1 MGQAGDYPV
10 TAKDYGTIDQQ
21 PVRQLWRWAAMRNAA
36 NPDMTADDL
45 SAALDCARERQ
56 ADYLHGF
63 KTLLRFPSI
72 SLERARRVDLL
83 ECAEWLAD
91 QMRRAGL
98 DHAQLLPTAGN
109 PIVYGNWLH
118 AGPDKPTIL
127 LYAHYDVQP
136 IADAALW
143 HTPPFQ
149 PTVVKERLI
158 ARGAVDD
165 KCGVWI
171 ALKAVES
178 ILAACARLPI
188 NIKCLFEGEEELG
201 SKNTIAAL
209 NQYRDL
215 LAADALIICDGPF
228 SPSQPGIG
236 VSVRGAVQ
244 GELRVTGPPQD
255 LHSGR
260 YGGAVRNPIHSLARI
275 ISALHDSE
283 GRVQLPGFYAQA
295 LQPPALMPDANA
307 DFQNAAGVAG
317 FFGESLGSFAVRTTL
332 LPTLDVGGI
341 AGGYSGNGLRA
352 IIPAEA
358 NCKLTLRTVPGQ
370 DGAEIWASLV
380 EHAEAFRE
388 PGIDIEARLHSIA
401 HPFAMAA
408 EGREASA
415 LRRALE
421 STLGVPARLLRHGGS
436 LAIGGVLARL
446 LEAPVSMLGLGS
458 GGNSHAANEYI
469 VLDDFAP
476 ALEVAIRLFFEL
488 AAE

>member
-1 MGQAGDYPV
+1 MANVGAAV
-10 TAKDYGTIDQQ
+10 TAAS
-21 PVRQLWRWAAMRNAA
+21 VE
-36 NPDMTADDL
+36 
-45 SAALDCARERQ
+45 AALDYVHGQ
-56 ADYLHGF
+56 HADILHGF

-72 SLERARRVDLL
+72 SLEPARRADLL
-83 ECAEWLAD
+83 ECAEWLVA

-98 DHAQLLPTAGN
+98 DNAQLLPTAGN
-109 PIVYGNWLH
+109 PIVYGDWLQ
-118 AGPDKPTIL
+118 AGTEKPSIL

-143 HTPPFQ
+143 QTPPFQ
-149 PTVVKERLI
+149 ATELQGRLI

-165 KCGVWI
+165 KCGVWVL
-171 ALKAVES
+171 LKAIEA
-178 ILAACARLPI
+178 ILTACGHAPV

-209 NQYRDL
+209 HQYRKL

-244 GELRVTGPPQD
+244 GELCVTGPPQD

-260 YGGAVRNPIHSLARI
+260 YGGAVRNPIHSLARLI
-275 ISALHDSE
+275 ASLHDSE
-283 GRVQLPGFYAQA
+283 GRVRLPGLYAQLQNPLPTPYWDDA
-295 LQPPALMPDANA
+295 LTRQRQAPDASA
-307 DFQNAAGVAG
+307 ELQKAAGVAD
-317 FFGESLGSFAVRTTL
+317 FFGEALGSFVDRTTR

-341 AGGYSGNGLRA
+341 AGGYSGEGLRA

-358 NCKLTLRTVPGQ
+358 SCKLTLRTVPGQ
-370 DGAEIWASLV
+370 DGAQLWQSLV
-380 EHAEAFRE
+380 EHAESFRE

-408 EGREASA
+408 EGREARA

-421 STLGVPARLLRHGGS
+421 ASLGVPARLLRHGGS

-446 LEAPVSMLGLGS
+446 LDAPVSMLGLGS

-469 VLDDFAP
+469 VLDDIQP
-476 ALEVAIRLFFEL
+476 ALEVAIRLLYEL
-488 AAE
+488 ALD

>member
-1 MGQAGDYPV
+1 MS
-10 TAKDYGTIDQQ
+10 
-21 PVRQLWRWAAMRNAA
+21 A
-36 NPDMTADDL
+36 NEL
-45 SAALDCARERQ
+45 SASLDYARGRQ
-56 ADYLHGF
+56 ADFLHGF
-63 KTLLRFPSI
+63 MTLLRFPSI
-72 SLERARRVDLL
+72 SLEPNRQADLL
-83 ECAEWLAD
+83 ACAEWIAD
-91 QMRRAGL
+91 QMRGTGL
-98 DHAQLLPTAGN
+98 DNAQLLPTAGN
-109 PIVYGNWLH
+109 PIVYGDWLH
-118 AGPDKPTIL
+118 ADADKPTIL

-149 PTVVKERLI
+149 PTVVKERLM

-171 ALKAVES
+171 VLKAVES
-178 ILAACARLPI
+178 MLAACGRLPI

-215 LAADALIICDGPF
+215 LGADALIICDGPF

-275 ISALHDSE
+275 IAALHDSD
-283 GRVQLPGFYAQA
+283 GRVRLPGFYGQVA
-295 LQPPALMPDANA
+295 LPTTEPDADA
-307 DFQNAAGVAG
+307 DLQKAVGVDD
-317 FFGESLGSFAVRTTL
+317 FFGEALGSFAVRTTM

-341 AGGYSGNGLRA
+341 SGGYSGKGLRA

-358 NCKLTLRTVPGQ
+358 GCKLTLRTVPGQ

-401 HPFAMAA
+401 HPFAMAPD
-408 EGREASA
+408 GREA
-415 LRRALE
+415 RALQRALQA
-421 STLGVPARLLRHGGS
+421 TLGVPARLLRHGGS
-436 LAIGGVLARL
+436 LAIGGVLAQL
-446 LEAPVSMLGLGS
+446 LNAPVSMLGLGS

-469 VLDDFAP
+469 VLDDIAP

-488 AAE
+488 AVE

>member
-1 MGQAGDYPV
+1 MS
-10 TAKDYGTIDQQ
+10 
-21 PVRQLWRWAAMRNAA
+21 A
-36 NPDMTADDL
+36 NEL
-45 SAALDCARERQ
+45 SAALAYARGRQ

-63 KTLLRFPSI
+63 MTLLRFPSI
-72 SLERARRVDLL
+72 SLERDRQADLL
-83 ECAEWLAD
+83 ACAEWLAG
-91 QMRRAGL
+91 QMRRSGL
-98 DHAQLLPTAGN
+98 DNAQLLPTAGN
-109 PIVYGNWLH
+109 PIVYGDWLH
-118 AGPDKPTIL
+118 ADDDQPTIL

-143 HTPPFQ
+143 HSPPFH
-149 PTVVKERLI
+149 PTVLNGRLI

-171 ALKAVES
+171 VLKAIES
-178 ILAACARLPI
+178 ILAAGGSLPV
-188 NIKCLFEGEEELG
+188 NIKCFFEGEEELG
-201 SKNTIAAL
+201 SRNTIAAL
-209 NQYRDL
+209 ESYRDL

-275 ISALHDSE
+275 IAALHDAE
-283 GRVQLPGFYAQA
+283 GRVRLPGFYDQVI
-295 LQPPALMPDANA
+295 QPAASEPDADA
-307 DFQNAAGVAG
+307 DLQKAAGVDD
-317 FFGESLGSFAVRTTL
+317 FFGEALGSFAVRTTM

-341 AGGYSGNGLRA
+341 FGGNSGEGPRA

-358 NCKLTLRTVPGQ
+358 GCKLTLRTVPGQ
-370 DGAEIWASLV
+370 DGARLWAGLV
-380 EHAEAFRE
+380 EHAESSRE

-401 HPFAMAA
+401 HPFAMAPD
-408 EGREASA
+408 GREARA

-436 LAIGGVLARL
+436 LAIGGILARL
-446 LEAPVSMLGLGS
+446 LAAPVSMLGLGS

-469 VLDDFAP
+469 VLDDIAP
-476 ALEVAIRLFFEL
+476 ALEVAIRLLFEL
-488 AAE
+488 AAEKAPRPGAED

>member
-1 MGQAGDYPV
+1 MVLNVELAIANAPV
-10 TAKDYGTIDQQ
+10 TAASLI
-21 PVRQLWRWAAMRNAA
+21 
-36 NPDMTADDL
+36 
-45 SAALDCARERQ
+45 AALDYARGHH
-56 ADYLHGF
+56 ADYVDGF
-63 KTLLRFPSI
+63 MTLLRFPSI
-72 SLERARRVDLL
+72 SLERARQADLL
-83 ECAEWLAD
+83 ECAEWLAV

-98 DHAQLLPTAGN
+98 DHAQLLSTAGN
-109 PIVYGNWLH
+109 PIVYGDWLH
-118 AGPDKPTIL
+118 ADADKPTIL

-149 PTVVKERLI
+149 PTVLKERLI

-171 ALKAVES
+171 VLKAVES
-178 ILAACARLPI
+178 ILAACGRLPV
-188 NIKCLFEGEEELG
+188 NIKCFFEGEEELG

-209 NQYRDL
+209 NQYRDR
-215 LAADALIICDGPF
+215 LAADALVICDGPF

-260 YGGAVRNPIHSLARI
+260 YGGAVRNRIHSLARI
-275 ISALHDSE
+275 IAALHDSQ
-283 GRVQLPGFYAQA
+283 GHVQLPGFYAEA
-295 LQPPALMPDANA
+295 MQPPANMPDADA
-307 DFQNAAGVAG
+307 DLQKAAGVAD
-317 FFGESLGSFAVRTTL
+317 FFGEALGSFAVRTTMR
-332 LPTLDVGGI
+332 PTLDVGGI
-341 AGGYSGNGLRA
+341 FGGHSGEGVRA

-358 NCKLTLRTVPGQ
+358 GCKLTLRTTPGQ
-370 DGAEIWASLV
+370 DGAEIWTSLV
-380 EHAEAFRE
+380 EHAESFRE

-408 EGREASA
+408 DGREARA

-421 STLGVPARLLRHGGS
+421 STLGVQAQLLRHGGS

-446 LEAPVSMLGLGS
+446 LGAPVSMLGLGS

-469 VLDDFAP
+469 VLDDIEP

>member
-1 MGQAGDYPV
+1 M
-10 TAKDYGTIDQQ
+10 
-21 PVRQLWRWAAMRNAA
+21 
-36 NPDMTADDL
+36 
-45 SAALDCARERQ
+45 
-56 ADYLHGF
+56 
-63 KTLLRFPSI
+63 TLLRFPSI
-72 SLERARRVDLL
+72 SLEPDRHADLL
-83 ECAEWLAD
+83 TCAEWLAD

-98 DHAQLLPTAGN
+98 DNAQLLHTAGN
-109 PIVYGNWLH
+109 PIVYGDWLH
-118 AGPDKPTIL
+118 AGADKPTIL

-143 HTPPFQ
+143 HSPPFQ
-149 PTVVKERLI
+149 PTALNGRLI

-171 ALKAVES
+171 VLKAIES
-178 ILAACARLPI
+178 ILAAGGSLPV

-201 SKNTIAAL
+201 SQNTIAAL
-209 NQYRDL
+209 ESYRDL

-228 SPSQPGIG
+228 SPNQPGIG

-275 ISALHDSE
+275 IAALHDAE
-283 GRVQLPGFYAQA
+283 GRVRLPGFYDQVA
-295 LQPPALMPDANA
+295 LPTTEPAADA
-307 DFQNAAGVAG
+307 DLQKAAGVDG
-317 FFGESLGSFAVRTTL
+317 FFGEALGSFVVRTTM

-341 AGGYSGNGLRA
+341 SGGYSGEGPRA

-358 NCKLTLRTVPGQ
+358 SCKLTLRTVPGQ
-370 DGAEIWASLV
+370 DGAQLWASLV
-380 EHAEAFRE
+380 EHAESFRE

-401 HPFAMAA
+401 HPFAMAPD
-408 EGREASA
+408 GREARA
-415 LRRALE
+415 LRRTLE
-421 STLGVPARLLRHGGS
+421 ATLGVPARLLRHGGS

-446 LEAPVSMLGLGS
+446 LDAPVSMLGLGS

-469 VLDDFAP
+469 VLDDITP